1 MRRLRFLSLAA
12 LAMLTLAPVSTA
24 TAAAPQAHA
33 APAQAAAPTH
43 LYYLK
48 DRPVAEGYVGGGL
61 ITINGQAYPRSIYMS
76 AWAGSDNEAQ
86 YNLYRRCDRF
96 EYVVGVTDDS
106 TSVSVARFEV
116 YGDNRRLKVIQL
128 GFGRAVHQA
137 VNVTHVLRLKV
148 VVLGIKGNGY
158 GGWGDASVRCT
169 VLP

>member
-12 LAMLTLAPVSTA
+12 LAVLTLAPVSTA
-24 TAAAPQAHA
+24 TAAQAA
-33 APAQAAAPTH
+33 VAAPTN

-48 DRPVAEGYVGGGL
+48 DRPVAEGYVNSGL
-61 ITINGQAYPRSIYMS
+61 ITINGQAYPRSIYS
-76 AWAGSDNEAQ
+76 GFYVGSIAETQ
-86 YNLYRRCDRF
+86 YNLYRRCNRF
-96 EYVVGVTDDS
+96 EYVIGITDDYS
-106 TSVSVARFEV
+106 TSNSVARFEV

-128 GFGRAVHQA
+128 GFGRAAHQA